1 MILFNFNNKSLYFNL
16 CILYTFLSLLN
27 CKKDT
32 TIRVDEVEKEHGS
45 TITIKNFQR
54 TAIDSKGNLL
64 WKLNAEETYYF
75 KKNDK
80 SILYNIEVE
89 QFENGKIKAKI
100 KADKGE
106 ILKKENIIKAF
117 GNIYMKSTDGK
128 ILEAEEISMNTETNI
143 LSSDKKVLIKSSG
156 TVVRGV
162 GLIAD
167 NSLNKY
173 KILKPEGITSGGSNP
188 LEK

>member
-1 MILFNFNNKSLYFNL
+1 MILSFINNMKKYIELYL
-16 CILYTFLSLLN
+16 IILFIIFLH

-32 TIRVDEVEKEHGS
+32 TIRVNEVEKEHGS

-75 KKNDK
+75 KKNDR
-80 SILYNIEVE
+80 SILYNIQVE
-89 QFENGKIKAKI
+89 QYENGKIKSKI

-106 ILKKENIIKAF
+106 ILKKENLIKAF

-128 ILEAEEISMNTETNI
+128 ILEAEEIEMNTETNT

-156 TVVRGV
+156 TVIRGV

>member
-1 MILFNFNNKSLYFNL
+1 
-16 CILYTFLSLLN
+16 
-27 CKKDT
+27 
-32 TIRVDEVEKEHGS
+32 
-45 TITIKNFQR
+45 
-54 TAIDSKGNLL
+54 
-64 WKLNAEETYYF
+64 
-75 KKNDK
+75 
-80 SILYNIEVE
+80 
-89 QFENGKIKAKI
+89 
-100 KADKGE
+100 
-106 ILKKENIIKAF
+106 
-117 GNIYMKSTDGK
+117 MKSTDGK
-128 ILEAEEISMNTETNI
+128 ILEAEEIAMNTETNI

>member
-1 MILFNFNNKSLYFNL
+1 MILSFVNNMKKYNDLYLIIIF
-16 CILYTFLSLLN
+16 IIFIH
-27 CKKDT
+27 CKKDS

-75 KKNDK
+75 KKNDR
-80 SILYNIEVE
+80 SILYNIQVE
-89 QFENGKIKAKI
+89 QYENGKIKSKI

-106 ILKKENIIKAF
+106 ILKKENLIKAF

-128 ILEAEEISMNTETNI
+128 ILEAEEIEMNTETNT
-143 LSSDKKVLIKSSG
+143 LSSDKKVLIKSAG
-156 TVVRGV
+156 TVIRGV